1 MTNDTVLNNFIDT
14 FSKEYCFESLD
25 DSKKFELFVNYN
37 IVSKFYPRSFDI
49 EELSVDGENDTGI
62 DGIAIIVN
70 GNIINSPEE
79 IYGLIENDNSIET
92 TFVLIQSKKSS
103 RTKSDWIG
111 TFIFGVKSLFD
122 DSPSIEENE
131 KIKIAREIKNAI
143 YSKSINF
150 ASNPTLKLYFANASK
165 WKESEYIKNRAKR
178 ELEEL
183 NNKNLFSE
191 DVVIDFYDAEK
202 LKTTYREI
210 NRKVIKEI
218 SIPTQVALPEISNQG
233 GVKQSFLGC
242 ASAIDYIK
250 LISDSDGNL
259 SRGLFYDNVR
269 DYQGNNKVNL
279 EIKNTLNSRNEQ
291 SLLLLLNNGI
301 TIISRKID
309 RVGNKIKLT
318 DFQIINGCQTSY
330 VLFNNRDKIAPET
343 NIVLKI
349 IETNDQEII
358 NKIIRATNRQT
369 EVKEESFESIKPFH
383 RGLQEYYKAIANKI
397 KYPIYYE
404 RRSKEFIDNA
414 NIKPYQII
422 SLSGQIKSYVS
433 TVLAQP
439 QSTHRYFGELLNS
452 NRDKIFV
459 DKTGFEDYY
468 LSALIVN
475 RIETLYKR
483 KNTKYKRFKYHL
495 ALIIFKKIKQ
505 EIKNNLCYEDLILKK
520 ESLEEL
526 APYIKDA
533 EDALDTALK
542 NTAVH
547 PKEVIRSRE
556 FTQELL
562 KTINP
567 AH

>member
-1 MTNDTVLNNFIDT
+1 MVNDTILNSFIDT
-14 FSKEYCFESLD
+14 FSNEYGFEDLD

-49 EELSVDGENDTGI
+49 EDLSAGGENDAGI

-79 IYGLIENDNSIET
+79 IDGLIESDNSIET
-92 TFVLIQSKKSS
+92 TFVLIQSKKSPK
-103 RTKSDWIG
+103 TKSDWIG

-122 DSPSIEENE
+122 DSPSIKENE
-131 KIKIAREIKNAI
+131 KIKTAREIKNAI

-150 ASNPTLKLYFANASK
+150 TFNPTLKLYFANAGK
-165 WKESEYIKNRAKR
+165 WEDSEHIKNRAKR
-178 ELEEL
+178 ELKEL
-183 NNKNLFSE
+183 NDKRLFSE
-191 DVVIDFYDAEK
+191 DVTIDFYDAER

-210 NRKVIKEI
+210 NRKIVKEI
-218 SIPTQVALPEISNQG
+218 SIPTQVALPEISNQE

-242 ASAIDYIK
+242 ASAIDYVK
-250 LISDSDGNL
+250 LISDSDNNL
-259 SRGLFYDNVR
+259 SKGLFYDNVR
-269 DYQGNNKVNL
+269 DYQGNNRVNL
-279 EIKNTLNSRNEQ
+279 EIKNTLNSENEQ

-330 VLFNNRDKIAPET
+330 VLFNNRNEILTET
-343 NIVLKI
+343 SIVLKI

-383 RGLQEYYKAIANKI
+383 RGLQEYYRAMANKVDH
-397 KYPIYYE
+397 PIYYE
-404 RRSKEFIDNA
+404 RRSKEFIGDP
-414 NIKPYQII
+414 KVRSYQII

-433 TVLAQP
+433 TVFAQP

-452 NRDKIFV
+452 NHDKIFV

-468 LSALIVN
+468 FSALIIN
-475 RIETLYKR
+475 RLDKFYK
-483 KNTKYKRFKYHL
+483 KSNIKYYKYFKYHL
-495 ALIIFKKIKQ
+495 ALVIFRKIKQ
-505 EIKNNLCYEDLILKK
+505 EIKNNLSYEDLILKNA
-520 ESLEEL
+520 SLKNL
-526 APYIKDA
+526 TPYIKDA
-533 EDALDTALK
+533 ENILDTALK
-542 NTAVH
+542 NTAMH
-547 PKEVIRSRE
+547 QKEAIRSRE

-562 KTINP
+562 KILNL
-567 AH
+567 